1 MAWIP
6 SYKIIAGLLAGKK
19 TPAGGS
25 LQGLY
30 DFPSVSRG
38 SSGDVRFAQ
47 RLDFANDSWEGAYG
61 TLCLTDL
68 INHAKA
74 SVESGNLGEWYLL
87 AEIEVDNPEGAQYYK
102 QTYVI
107 EARDETSCRYR
118 ENSYT
123 YQDYEYTCR
132 WFEAQWSFSV
142 SRYQYDTPYSGYTRT
157 DLSANSNRGSGFG
170 CEIVEE
176 NISDAAYYAFTGGW
190 VWDRLLISLGSFISS
205 DEKDCF
211 GVAMYGTRYYLPT
224 RTVPEPDPSDR
235 KSFAVI
241 GQTVEWLNTLYGGEF
256 LPEETEDPNED
267 DDEDGDNNDE
277 EGGGDGDHDKHQDN
291 ILIPDLPSLS
301 ASGAGFITM
310 YRMTQS
316 NMLSFARKLFDP
328 DVWDTVKAFFA
339 DPLDFIC
346 GIMIV
351 PYSPTTGG
359 MAMPIFP
366 RQAPLPDIEWG
377 EYYQVIENQ
386 YKVIDCGSYTIPLF
400 YNSAFDYSP
409 YTKISVWLPYIGYRD
424 LNADE
429 VMGSTIHIEYHC
441 DCLTG
446 DCIAFISR
454 LAISGGSV
462 PVNQVIAQFNGNC
475 GVRVPFGRMSFDSAI
490 TGSMQLIAGAA
501 GALGGIASM
510 IAGSGGMPSG
520 GKQLAEGMVASQ
532 VGGMAMGAVN
542 AMKARVER
550 AGAAGASAG
559 YMAIQKPY
567 IIRQIPHQSLPSNY
581 RRLNGYPANIGGT
594 LGSFSGYT
602 CVESIE
608 LTGISAT
615 AEEKR
620 EILALLTGGV
630 IV

>member
-6 SYKIIAGLLAGKK
+6 SFKIDGGMYAGRKAPDGDLSGFISYQYQITTSDAYILGTKLTADGNPWNGKF
-19 TPAGGS
+19 G
-25 LQGLY
+25 LQSDL
-30 DFPSVSRG
+30 VTQLWRNN
-38 SSGDVRFAQ
+38 
-47 RLDFANDSWEGAYG
+47 LD
-61 TLCLTDL
+61 
-68 INHAKA
+68 
-74 SVESGNLGEWYLL
+74 GEMHEFVL
-87 AEIEVDNPEGAQYYK
+87 AEIEIEPPEGATYYK
-102 QTYVI
+102 QTLVYVARALARPSQHYTQTI
-107 EARDETSCRYR
+107 QGVTYEADATDVEFGL
-118 ENSYT
+118 
-123 YQDYEYTCR
+123 YQVKRYEY
-132 WFEAQWSFSV
+132 A
-142 SRYQYDTPYSGYTRT
+142 TPYSTPTVDTFVSGTFRGFAARYKLSGDDQALSGNNVLYRDKDFIITIGY
-157 DLSANSNRGSGFG
+157 GSYQGQLYHICGCYAEMGYCYAGLMGVSVEYWEEHFG
-170 CEIVEE
+170 PMEVE
-176 NISDAAYYAFTGGW
+176 T
-190 VWDRLLISLGSFISS
+190 
-205 DEKDCF
+205 
-211 GVAMYGTRYYLPT
+211 
-224 RTVPEPDPSDR
+224 
-235 KSFAVI
+235 
-241 GQTVEWLNTLYGGEF
+241 
-256 LPEETEDPNED
+256 TEDPNED
-267 DDEDGDNNDE
+267 DDEDGDNGDE
-277 EGGGDGDHDKHQDN
+277 EGGGDGDHDKRQDN

-301 ASGAGFITM
+301 ASGAGFVTM

-351 PYSPTTGG
+351 PYSPTTDG

-409 YTKISVWLPYIGYRD
+409 YTKITVWLPYIGYRD

-510 IAGSGGMPSG
+510 IAGAGGMPSG

-581 RRLNGYPANIGGT
+581 RRLNGYPANIGDT
-594 LGSFSGYT
+594 LGNFSGYT

-608 LTGISAT
+608 LTGINAT

-620 EILALLTGGV
+620 EILSLLTGGV

>member
-1 MAWIP
+1 MPWIP
-6 SYKIIAGLLAGKK
+6 SFTVDGGLFAGQAF
-19 TPAGGS
+19 PYGS
-25 LQGLY
+25 LTGFINDYPNNPIAIQNGLY
-30 DFPSVSRG
+30 CGNSETTLGWAG
-38 SSGDVRFAQ
+38 SFGAAGDQLV
-47 RLDFANDSWEGAYG
+47 AYG
-61 TLCLTDL
+61 LDHKDNTYHYFDGIILDV
-68 INHAKA
+68 K
-74 SVESGNLGEWYLL
+74 
-87 AEIEVDNPEGAQYYK
+87 NPEGAQFYK
-102 QTYVI
+102 QQLVIEMCVGFSTEMTSTVTIGGEQVSVTYVSGTFGIRNIWRREYATPYSTPTQTVLAGAAREITFTYVI
-107 EARDETSCRYR
+107 SGDIRALPRGYSNQIFGKLYVPLAFGT
-118 ENSYT
+118 
-123 YQDYEYTCR
+123 
-132 WFEAQWSFSV
+132 
-142 SRYQYDTPYSGYTRT
+142 YSGNDTEY
-157 DLSANSNRGSGFG
+157 FG
-170 CEIVEE
+170 CGLYLQYT
-176 NISDAAYYAFTGGW
+176 NAASTGYTKSGYVGVKHETINNAFMI
-190 VWDRLLISLGSFISS
+190 DFKPPI
-205 DEKDCF
+205 K
-211 GVAMYGTRYYLPT
+211 
-224 RTVPEPDPSDR
+224 
-235 KSFAVI
+235 
-241 GQTVEWLNTLYGGEF
+241 
-256 LPEETEDPNED
+256 EDPNED
-267 DDEDGDNNDE
+267 GDEDGDNGDQ

-301 ASGAGFITM
+301 ASGAGFVTM

-328 DVWDTVKAFFA
+328 EVWDTVKAFFA

-351 PYSPTTGG
+351 PYAPTTGG

-366 RQAPLPDIEWG
+366 RQSPLPDIEWG
-377 EYYQVIENQ
+377 EYYQIIENQ

-409 YTKISVWLPYIGYRD
+409 YTKVSVWLPYIGYRD

-429 VMGSTIHIEYHC
+429 VVGSTIHIEYHC

-454 LAISGGSV
+454 LAISGGGV

-581 RRLNGYPANIGGT
+581 RRLNGYPSNIGGT
-594 LGSFSGYT
+594 LGDFSGYT

-615 AEEKR
+615 ADEKR
-620 EILALLTGGV
+620 EILSLLTGGV